1 MSNSEEK
8 KMPKTNG
15 AGIDMSE
22 RLATFKPP
30 RDYTLGGVKTNRKV
44 FTPNLNVS
52 RNKTKGPS
60 AGNKEQK
67 KEEKGK
73 RDRNKNERNKN
84 FRNGANIIKSGGVF
98 SEGLGG
104 GQRQASR
111 GSYNRDSESTTP
123 VLQRPTIRV
132 KDVVKIDK
140 ELEEQKIK
148 AVMSRGTFSD
158 DDSEDFKDVV
168 NKNAPIKLPMDDGA
182 PPDTKPVVE
191 MKPKVTVK
199 KEVLDNSDLVD
210 LLRSDQSTLM
220 LVKLPDTLPGRGP
233 GGDDSP
239 PHRKSRDQLTT
250 TPAAPS
256 DPDDESIP
264 ADIRCRLKDLEE
276 GQIGKLRIH
285 HSGRVTMALGK
296 TIFEVSLG
304 TKSAFHQEVVS
315 MAVDEASR
323 SATLVSLGA
332 VQHKL
337 NIVPDWEALFQEAGG
352 RL

>member
-1 MSNSEEK
+1 MNGKRQFLGQSVKQAK
-8 KMPKTNG
+8 KQ
-15 AGIDMSE
+15 IQ
-22 RLATFKPP
+22 
-30 RDYTLGGVKTNRKV
+30 V
-44 FTPNLNVS
+44 
-52 RNKTKGPS
+52 
-60 AGNKEQK
+60 K
-67 KEEKGK
+67 KEV
-73 RDRNKNERNKN
+73 
-84 FRNGANIIKSGGVF
+84 I
-98 SEGLGG
+98 
-104 GQRQASR
+104 
-111 GSYNRDSESTTP
+111 
-123 VLQRPTIRV
+123 
-132 KDVVKIDK
+132 VKI
-140 ELEEQKIK
+140 EP
-148 AVMSRGTFSD
+148 
-158 DDSEDFKDVV
+158 EDPD
-168 NKNAPIKLPMDDGA
+168 ARS